1 MRFTPVA
8 RCYYII
14 VGPLPLDQWE
24 YLLHLFRG
32 DFHSRQGIKQTAD
45 SLVPIM
51 ACLFTLCH
59 AQMSHIFSS
68 KRAGT
73 GASGVQIKGK
83 KQFAVS
89 AEQREKL
96 PHFRN
101 KISQKKGISCS
112 FLLTICCIVLK
123 ISFVKNR
130 HTLLSPACP

>member
-8 RCYYII
+8 HRYYII

-45 SLVPIM
+45 SLVPMM

-101 KISQKKGISCS
+101 KISQEKKGFHVY
-112 FLLTICCIVLK
+112 FLLTITA
-123 ISFVKNR
+123 
-130 HTLLSPACP
+130 TLC